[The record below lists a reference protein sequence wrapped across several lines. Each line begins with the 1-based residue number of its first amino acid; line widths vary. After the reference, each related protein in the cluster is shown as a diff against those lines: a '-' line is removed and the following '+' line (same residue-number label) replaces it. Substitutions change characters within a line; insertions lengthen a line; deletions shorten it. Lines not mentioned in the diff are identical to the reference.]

1 MMKGHKSFFVGVVWT
16 LFYVLFVGGLGLFLP
31 YTPFRIWALNPFV
44 DWIRLIEDFVK
55 DELIIDTGKELLTV
69 LVFIG
74 FWPVWIWGLRRCL
87 KWSKKEA
94 SVVPAPSKIVIK
106 KHTMER
112 PRMASAPVNFTKPAN
127 YVEGK
132 SEYETVTPDTTPDEV
147 EEAEQQP
154 NAVDMTT
161 LLPKIREIVQGTDM
175 DIFEDVLLGEV
186 KVPVVVA
193 SDTRAYLLTFLGTNQ
208 EWVADEEATEEGEA
222 PTWFCSEGLISSPF
236 YQMKQAAEVLQKQES
251 NSTIIPVVV
260 ILNGEVL
267 NYETMTDVWKE
278 QGGHV
283 VRFENGQPDTMVTLD
298 ALLNEKN

>member
-1 MMKGHKSFFVGVVWT
+1 MKGHKSFFVGVAWT
-16 LFYVLFVGGLGLFLP
+16 VFYVLFVGCLGLFLP
-31 YTPFRIWALNPFV
+31 YTPFRIGTLNPFI
-44 DWIRLIEDFVK
+44 DWIRLIEDFVN

-74 FWPVWIWGLRRCL
+74 FWPVWGWGWRRCL
-87 KWSKKEA
+87 RWFKKEA
-94 SVVPAPSKIVIK
+94 SVVLAPSKIVIK

-112 PRMASAPVNFTKPAN
+112 PPMASAPVSFTRPAD
-127 YVEGK
+127 YMEGK
-132 SEYETVTPDTTPDEV
+132 AEYETITAGTTPDEA

-208 EWVADEEATEEGEA
+208 EWVADEDATEEGEA
-222 PTWFCSEGLISSPF
+222 PTWFCSEGLIPSPF

-251 NSTIIPVVV
+251 DSTIIPVVV
-260 ILNGEVL
+260 VLNGEVL

-278 QGGHV
+278 QGGYV
-283 VRFENGQPDTMVTLD
+283 VRFENGQPDTMMTLD